1 MQSVNVEFSDAW
13 RHIVALPDQSWRLA
27 EAALC
32 AATHEFPNLPV
43 KEYLTHLDVMQHELA
58 RCVSSEQTVEAKIQI
73 LNHYFFVE
81 QGFSGNTTEYYDPRN
96 SYLNEVM
103 DRKTG
108 IPISLSILYLEL
120 AQAIHLNAYGI
131 NFPGHFLVGVQAGD
145 RRWALDIYD
154 QGRDLSSSELK
165 ILLSKLQKD
174 DLGMLPELAPHLKPA
189 SNLKIIVRLLRNL
202 KKAYIDKQDVGR
214 ALHVIAM
221 ILSLLPDSPDEI
233 RDRGMIYQHI
243 DYARG
248 AVADLVRYLELAP
261 EAQERALIESMLE
274 SLQQRNTRL
283 H

>member
-1 MQSVNVEFSDAW
+1 MQSVDVKFSDAW

-32 AATHEFPNLPV
+32 AASHEYPDLQI
-43 KEYLTHLDVMQHELA
+43 KDYLTRLDVMQHELA
-58 RCVSSEQTVEAKIQI
+58 RRVATDMTMDSRITL
-73 LNHYFFVE
+73 LNHYFFEE
-81 QGFSGNTTEYYDPRN
+81 QGFAGNVAEYYDPRN
-96 SYLNEVM
+96 SYLNEVL
-103 DRKTG
+103 DRKLG
-108 IPISLSILYLEL
+108 IPISLSIIYLEL
-120 AQAIHLNAYGI
+120 AQAIHINAYGI
-131 NFPGHFLVGVQAGD
+131 NFPGHFLVGVEAAD
-145 RRWALDIYD
+145 RRWYLDVFD

-165 ILLSKLQKD
+165 ILLSKLHKD
-174 DLGMLPELAPHLKPA
+174 DQGMLPELAPRLKPA
-189 SNLKIIVRLLRNL
+189 SNLMIIVRLLRNL
-202 KKAYIDKQDVGR
+202 KKAYIDKQDVGH

-261 EAQERALIESMLE
+261 DAQERTLIESMLE
-274 SLQQRNTRL
+274 SLEQRNTQL